1 LPKPELAQTPDPL
14 SFFVLDPLSD
24 NSATSPSSP
33 RESWALLVLLAL
45 VTLALGSILLPFYAA
60 IMWGLILSLLF
71 TPLHRWLLPRFGRR
85 HTVTAL
91 CTMAIVLLIVILP
104 LTLVLL
110 LLAQEAAWL
119 YQGLQSGDINP
130 DLYFRRAFNR
140 LPEWVGAILD
150 RFGLVNFTTLQ
161 RRLTLAMAQ
170 GSQFAA
176 TQVFNIG
183 QNTFEFVTSLF
194 IALYLAFFLI
204 RDGDTTVRA
213 VGRLVPLD
221 PVHRQRLWHKFATVV
236 RATVKGNLLVA
247 LIQGALGGL
256 AFLALG
262 VKGALLWAV
271 LMAALSLLPAIGA
284 ALVWGPVALYFL
296 MTGAIWQ
303 GLALIAYGVL
313 VIGLVDNLL
322 RPVLVGKDT
331 RMPDYVVMI
340 TTVGGMAV
348 FGING
353 FVLGPLIAAMF
364 LAAWQIFA
372 APH

>member
-1 LPKPELAQTPDPL
+1 MPPPTPA
-14 SFFVLDPLSD
+14 SEV
-24 NSATSPSSP
+24 SASSS
-33 RESWALLVLLAL
+33 RENWAILILLAV
-45 VTLALGSILLPFYAA
+45 VTLALGTILLPFYAA

-71 TPLHRWLLPRFGRR
+71 RPLHRWLLPRLGRR
-85 HTVTAL
+85 PTVAAL
-91 CTMAIVLLIVILP
+91 CTMSVVLLIVILP
-104 LTLVLL
+104 LILVML

-130 DLYFRRAFNR
+130 ALYFSRAFNR
-140 LPEWVGAILD
+140 LPDWVGAILD
-150 RFGLVNFTTLQ
+150 RFGLVNFATLQ
-161 RRLTLAMAQ
+161 RRLTAAMAQ

-213 VGRLVPLD
+213 IGRMIPMA
-221 PVHRQRLWHKFATVV
+221 PVYRQQLWYRFAAVV

-271 LMAALSLLPAIGA
+271 LMAALSLLPAVGA

-296 MTGAIWQ
+296 ITGEIWR
-303 GLALIAYGVL
+303 GLALTAYGVL

-348 FGING
+348 FGISG

-364 LAAWQIFA
+364 MAAWHIFDTTD
-372 APH
+372 